1 MATFNLYTEY
11 IDLTDLKNFCRDNG
25 IMRTYPK
32 NTIFVEQGKMGR
44 YLGLV
49 HSGYLKYSTLTTAGE
64 EAVVGFAF
72 ANELVA
78 DFSNSFNCT
87 PSPVTIKAGSKTL
100 ISQVNI
106 SEAKSYIHALSN
118 NNISQISEA
127 LFRDI
132 YHRHLELYRKTPTER
147 YLDLINNNPDIF
159 NIVSIRDI
167 ASYLNISP
175 IYLSRIRK
183 NLHRKQKI

>member
-11 IDLTDLKNFCRDNG
+11 IDLTDVKNFCRDSG
-25 IMRTYPK
+25 ILCAYPK
-32 NTIFVEQGKMGR
+32 NTIFVEQGKIGR

-49 HSGYLKYSTLTTAGE
+49 HSGYLKYSTLTTIGE

-78 DFSNSFNCT
+78 DFYNSFNGM
-87 PSPVTIKAGSKTL
+87 PSPVTIKAGTRTK
-100 ISQVNI
+100 IYQINI
-106 SEAKSYIHALSN
+106 SEAKSYMHVLFN
-118 NNISQISEA
+118 HNISQISEA

-132 YHRHLELYRKTPTER
+132 YHRLLELYRKTPTER

-183 NLHRKQKI
+183 NLHRKQKK